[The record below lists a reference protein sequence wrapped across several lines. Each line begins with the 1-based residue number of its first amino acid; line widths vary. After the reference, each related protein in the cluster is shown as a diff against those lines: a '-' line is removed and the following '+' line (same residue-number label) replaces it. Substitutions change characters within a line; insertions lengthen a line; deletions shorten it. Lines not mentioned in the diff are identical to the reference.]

1 MGKALA
7 NKKDADIKKKK
18 KEEEQG
24 EKKAFTTHS
33 QDYVWYIHTKVY

>member
-7 NKKDADIKKKK
+7 NKKDADIKKK

-33 QDYVWYIHTKVY
+33 QDYE

>member
-33 QDYVWYIHTKVY
+33 QDYV

>member
-7 NKKDADIKKKK
+7 NKKDAYIKKKK
-18 KEEEQG
+18 KEQG